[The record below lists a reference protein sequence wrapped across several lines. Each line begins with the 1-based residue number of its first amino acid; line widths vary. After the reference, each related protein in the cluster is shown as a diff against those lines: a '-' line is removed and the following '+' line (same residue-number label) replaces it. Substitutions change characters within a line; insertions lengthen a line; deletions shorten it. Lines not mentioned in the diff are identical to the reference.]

1 MFDATGAFTKQFTP
15 FRDGYLVYP
24 SRKSGGKLVTAD
36 EYERLVGDWKQVAGK
51 AGTWKTVG
59 VVIATIALWTALT
72 EAFPL
77 PAWTTNL
84 FIAAIVIAMSARLLW
99 ASMAPRRLVRD
110 REAIAPPRPAVEA
123 RREARAA
130 LNWWFVIFALILS
143 GGAFFGAIS
152 ATERNFSMW
161 AWLVG
166 SGLMFAAYLWI
177 GFKKLIDGRG

>member
-24 SRKSGGKLVTAD
+24 SRKAGGKLVTAY
-36 EYERLVGDWKQVAGK
+36 EYERSVWDWKQVAGK
-51 AGTWKTVG
+51 AGTWKMVG
-59 VVIATIALWTALT
+59 VVFATIALWTALT
-72 EAFPL
+72 QAFPL
-77 PAWTTNL
+77 PAWTNNFFT
-84 FIAAIVIAMSARLLW
+84 AAIVIAMSARLLW
-99 ASMAPRRLVRD
+99 ASMAPRRLVRG
-110 REAIAPPRPAVEA
+110 RETIAPPRPAVEA

-130 LNWWFVIFALILS
+130 LNWRFVIFALILS

-152 ATERNFSMW
+152 AKERNLGMW